1 MNFSYVI
8 FVHDDEQQES
18 SLKRTKVFQNKN
30 LFQCNYNNRGFCS
43 FRDKYRYRHFRGIC
57 AKNVCRERNCE
68 NRHPVTC
75 RFKDD
80 CKFYKRN
87 SCAFKHPDMRTTI
100 VNKDLEMEMKMF
112 VEEVAHLEREIRD
125 LKNDINI
132 LRRMNFL

>member
-8 FVHDDEQQES
+8 FVHDDEQQEN

-30 LFQCNYNNRGFCS
+30 LFQCYYNNRGFCS

-80 CKFYKRN
+80 C
-87 SCAFKHPDMRTTI
+87 T
-100 VNKDLEMEMKMF
+100 
-112 VEEVAHLEREIRD
+112 
-125 LKNDINI
+125 
-132 LRRMNFL
+132 FLIF